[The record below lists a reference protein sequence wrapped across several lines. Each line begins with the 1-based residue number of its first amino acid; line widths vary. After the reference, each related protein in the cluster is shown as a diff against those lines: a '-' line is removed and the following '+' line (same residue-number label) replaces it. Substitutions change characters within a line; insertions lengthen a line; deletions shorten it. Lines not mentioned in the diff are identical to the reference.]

1 MNTKMNAIAMTLL
14 MIASALAGCTSGDP
28 DGDGTSG
35 IDMEILNEM
44 IDDNLQDF
52 INNTSVTINQEIHYH
67 NNTTYIVDDGDY
79 SSTTNIEYNNTTINE
94 GDQTN
99 TNNFNNQTE
108 NDYSALNYSFGGV
121 SGVNGSGGGT
131 LYLLDIQFTL
141 EDLMPDWNEIDHRNN
156 TIGYAY
162 TYYDYLTNTERTDV
176 FTINCIDYYLVGSQS
191 TNNNS
196 QVSYWQDSSNYW
208 DAWVDQYNQT
218 IANMLQQASYDY
230 YWSNESGINDYHV
243 RVTCDEHYNQ
253 GESFSDLLLFEIPIP
268 VGMALAGVWNN
279 NDFYGMHEYVW
290 EYENIH
296 RGSFNY
302 DMDQYEWSRSGEME
316 WREYYYP
323 VVDNSNAWH
332 AFSVQFE
339 FETIS
344 WSYSNGGWVGGDEAS
359 ILSVN
364 VNGIFPGY
372 EYRLIAYFTMAPVV
386 PLE

>member
-79 SSTTNIEYNNTTINE
+79 SSTTNVEYNNTTINE
-94 GDQTN
+94 GDQTS
-99 TNNFNNQTE
+99 TNNYNNQTE

-121 SGVNGSGGGT
+121 SGGNGSGGGT

-141 EDLMPDWNEIDHRNN
+141 EDLMPDWAEIDHRNN
-156 TIGYAY
+156 TIDYAY
-162 TYYDYLTNTERTDV
+162 TYYDYLTNEDRTDV

-191 TNNNS
+191 NNTNE
-196 QVSYWQDSSNYW
+196 QVSYWQDYDNYW

-218 IANMLQQASYDY
+218 IANMLQQAANDY
-230 YWSNESGINDYHV
+230 YPSNGGVDDYHV
-243 RVTCDEHYNQ
+243 RVACDENYNP
-253 GESFSDLLLFEIPIP
+253 GGGFDDLLLFEIPLP
-268 VGMALAGVWNN
+268 AGVALAGVYTVNFW
-279 NDFYGMHEYVW
+279 GLSEYVW
-290 EYENIH
+290 AYENYNSVYLGNSEWSH
-296 RGSFNY
+296 NGYGDMKWSDDYYPSTSHNY
-302 DMDQYEWSRSGEME
+302 DH
-316 WREYYYP
+316 
-323 VVDNSNAWH
+323 N

-344 WSYSNGGWVGGDEAS
+344 WSYYNGGWVGGDEAS
-359 ILSVN
+359 ILNVN
-364 VNGIFPGY
+364 VNNIYPGY
-372 EYRLIAYFTMAPVV
+372 EYRLIAYFTMSPAV